1 MDVTAVVLTLL
12 ALAVGLAIGWLLAR
26 QRAEVG
32 TRVALTEA
40 AGLRVALESERS
52 GAAQREA
59 MLVRTDAQL
68 RELFGSQ
75 AAEALQRNGEAVIKL
90 AEAQFAKTATAAG
103 GDLAQRQQAID
114 ALVSPLRESLVKVQ
128 QQLAEAEKGRATSDT
143 ALREQ
148 VLAMSHAS
156 EQVRSETSQLV
167 TALRAPQIRGRW
179 GEMQLERVVEAAGM
193 TEHVDYETQA
203 SVTADDGS
211 VQRPDLVVRLC
222 GGKNVVVDSKVAFSA
237 YLEAM
242 EARDEATHDDR
253 MKAHAKHLR
262 AHVDSLSAK
271 AYWER
276 FSPTPEFVVCFVP
289 ADAFLDGALRE
300 EPTLL
305 EYAFGKNVVLAT
317 PSTLVALLRTVAY
330 SWRQEALAANAAE
343 VHTLG
348 RELYQRLSTMGG
360 HIDKLGRSLG
370 SAVSSYNQTV
380 SSLESRV
387 LVTARR
393 MSDLKVVGPA
403 DLLDTPK
410 QVTEAAR
417 STQAP
422 ELTDQRVV
430 ALPKQ
435 RRVIGQTELP
445 GAMPEAAGG
454 RS

>member
-1 MDVTAVVLTLL
+1 MDVTAVVLTWL

-262 AHVDSLSAK
+262 AHIDSLSAK

>member
-32 TRVALTEA
+32 TRIALTEA

-262 AHVDSLSAK
+262 AHIDSLSAK

>member
-262 AHVDSLSAK
+262 AHIDSLSAK

-330 SWRQEALAANAAE
+330 SWRQEALAANAEE